1 MKKIIIIALVTFI
14 SYNVNGQQT
23 KKKPNIMKQISEVLS
38 MKISEQKFSD
48 LPYAYESLEPHFDK
62 ATMEIHHSKH
72 HKAYYTNMLAAV
84 ANNQELGDL
93 KLSDLFKN
101 MSKYPV
107 GLRNN
112 AGGFFNHLL
121 FWNLLTP
128 DAKPLKEG
136 KFKEAILRD
145 FGSMEQFKTKFE
157 EAAKTRFGSGWA
169 WLVFTADKKL
179 VISSTPN
186 QDNPYMDITDVKGT
200 PIIAL
205 DVWEH
210 AYYLKYQ
217 NRRPDYISAFWNVID
232 WSAVEILFLEASK

>member
-1 MKKIIIIALVTFI
+1 MKTTITIVLMIFMI
-14 SYNVNGQQT
+14 YNVTGQQT
-23 KKKPNIMKQISEVLS
+23 SKKINNMKQISEALS
-38 MKISEQKFSD
+38 TSITTQTFSD
-48 LPYAYESLEPHFDK
+48 LPYAYESLEPYIDK
-62 ATMEIHHSKH
+62 MTMEIHHTKH
-72 HKAYYTNMLAAV
+72 HKAYYTNMIAAV
-84 ANNQELGDL
+84 ANNKELGGV

-101 MSKYPV
+101 MSKYPM

-128 DAKPLKEG
+128 ESKPLMEG
-136 KFKEAILRD
+136 KFIEAIVRD
-145 FGSMEQFKTKFE
+145 FGTMEQFKTKFE
-157 EAAKTRFGSGWA
+157 DAAKSRFGSGWV
-169 WLVFTADKKL
+169 WLVLTEEKKL
-179 VISSTPN
+179 VISSTAN
-186 QDNPYMDITDVKGT
+186 QDNPYMDIAEVKGI

-232 WSAVEILFLEASK
+232 WNVAEHLYYEGIK

>member
-14 SYNVNGQQT
+14 IYNVNGQQT
-23 KKKPNIMKQISEVLS
+23 NKKPNIMKQISEVLS
-38 MKISEQKFSD
+38 VKISEQKFSD
-48 LPYAYESLEPHFDK
+48 LPYAYEALEPHFDK
-62 ATMEIHHSKH
+62 ATMEIHYSKH

-84 ANNQELGDL
+84 ANNQELSDL

-101 MSKYPV
+101 MSKYPM

-136 KFKEAILRD
+136 KFKEAIVRD

-186 QDNPYMDITDVKGT
+186 QDNPYMDITEVKGT